1 MAETRRPLHIGIT
14 VGISASLYAVSL
26 AAVTGLQ
33 SAQDQHTSAVY
44 APLATSVDELDGAN
58 ASLEARL
65 DAARAAFDA
74 SATDLSDVV
83 AAVPGVEDRLKA
95 LASSVTK
102 IHGAAVSLPSG
113 GALPRVSGSGPVAKP
128 PVHATTSASGH

>member
-14 VGISASLYAVSL
+14 VGISAGLYAVSL
-26 AAVTGLQ
+26 AAVTALQ
-33 SAQDQHTSAVY
+33 SAQDQQTSAAY
-44 APLATSVDELDGAN
+44 APLAASVDALDGAN

-74 SATDLSDVV
+74 SAADLSDVV
-83 AAVPGVEDRLKA
+83 GKVPGVEVRLKA
-95 LASSVTK
+95 LASSVTQ
-102 IHGAAVSLPSG
+102 IQGTAVNLPSG

-128 PVHATTSASGH
+128 AVHTTSSASGH

>member
-1 MAETRRPLHIGIT
+1 MAETRRPIHLGIT
-14 VGISASLYAVSL
+14 VGISASLYAVTL

-33 SAQDQHTSAVY
+33 SAQDRQTSAVY
-44 APLATSVDELDGAN
+44 APLAASVDELDGAN

-74 SATDLSDVV
+74 STTHFSDLI
-83 AAVPGVEDRLKA
+83 AQVPGVEDRLKA

-102 IHGAAVSLPSG
+102 IQGTAVSLPSA
-113 GALPRVSGSGPVAKP
+113 GALPHVSGSGPVAKP
-128 PVHATTSASGH
+128 SVHTTTSASGH